1 MVEDIE
7 DFTGCNIGYVE
18 RTNLS
23 FIDVPGQIATV
34 VFVRGCS
41 IRCPDCHNCELQSFD
56 ETRKTTVDEVVSK
69 LNELELSQWICF
81 QGGEPLDQADF
92 VRAIIE
98 KLKPSFKVCIYS
110 GYNMELVKRKHKAL
124 LALPNVRMIKAGKFL
139 LKKRI
144 YDKFLATTNQRVILK
159 HKVGSEET
167 QWDELDWINNSK
179 EFIEEQVNQSCYI
192 EKINKEFVE
201 EQINP
206 SCNNETIVVQ

>member
-1 MVEDIE
+1 MVEVDIE
-7 DFTGCNIGYVE
+7 DFTGCTIGYVE

-56 ETRKTTVDEVVSK
+56 ETRKTTVDKVVSK

-144 YDKFLATTNQRVILK
+144 YNKFLATTNQRVILK
-159 HKVGSEET
+159 HKSDSSEGKT

-179 EFIEEQVNQSCYI
+179 EFIEEQVNKSCYD
-192 EKINKEFVE
+192 EKLN
-201 EQINP
+201 
-206 SCNNETIVVQ
+206 

>member
-7 DFTGCNIGYVE
+7 DFTGCTIGYVE

-56 ETRKTTVDEVVSK
+56 ASKKTTVEEVVKK

-98 KLKPSFKVCIYS
+98 QLKPSFKVCIYS

-124 LALPNVRMIKAGKFL
+124 LALPNVRMVKAGKFL

-159 HKVGSEET
+159 HKTGSET
-167 QWDELDWINNSK
+167 QWDELDWINNTK
-179 EFIEEQVNQSCYI
+179 EFIEEQVNLSCYN
-192 EKINKEFVE
+192 EKITEEVIKEQVTTT
-201 EQINP
+201 
-206 SCNNETIVVQ
+206 CYNETIAAQ

>member
-1 MVEDIE
+1 MVKDDIE
-7 DFTGCNIGYVE
+7 DFVGCTIGYVE

-124 LALPNVRMIKAGKFL
+124 LSLPNVRMVKAGKFL

-144 YDKFLATTNQRVILK
+144 YNKFLATTNQRVILK
-159 HKVGSEET
+159 HHIDDSLEQKT

-179 EFIEEQVNQSCYI
+179 EFIEEQVNKSCYE
-192 EKINKEFVE
+192 EKIN
-201 EQINP
+201 
-206 SCNNETIVVQ
+206 

>member
-1 MVEDIE
+1 MVEVDIE
-7 DFTGCNIGYVE
+7 DFAGCTIGYVE

-56 ETRKTTVDEVVSK
+56 ETRKTTVDKVVSK

-110 GYNMELVKRKHKAL
+110 GYNMELVKRKHKDL
-124 LALPNVRMIKAGKFL
+124 LALPNVRMVKAGKFL

-159 HKVGSEET
+159 HQVDSDDKT

-179 EFIEEQVNQSCYI
+179 EFIEEQVNKSCYE
-192 EKINKEFVE
+192 EKVN
-201 EQINP
+201 
-206 SCNNETIVVQ
+206 